1 MALNFREQLQKDEA
15 TFFNCSELATE
26 RLIDDQRIP
35 VIICNNELKERRVK
49 EADGT
54 YTEELILLVQKN
66 YFKKKPEEGQK
77 IRINNEQYYVLECGV
92 QMTTYKMT
100 VDKNRS
106 W

>member
-15 TFFNCSELATE
+15 AFFNCSELATE
-26 RLIDDQRIP
+26 ILIDDQRLP
-35 VIICNNELKERRVK
+35 VIICNNELKEKQVK

-54 YTEELILLVQKN
+54 YTEALILLVQKI

-77 IRINNEQYYVLECGV
+77 LKINNELYYVLECGV
-92 QMTTYKMT
+92 QMTTYKIT